1 MCIRDRTS
9 PARTPG
15 AVCCPCSIRSWSCQG
30 VVAARYR
37 PADDR
42 SPPAPGGP
50 GVRSRNGPPHR
61 PRTSRTGHP
70 DIPGSSRRRSHDVGR
85 CWRSTGTKIVYCKD
99 SRRRQEYEQVTFT
112 FCGYAFR
119 PRQAFDR
126 KRKEVYTGFMPAV
139 DPGKLTDV
147 SRKAVSWRLQ
157 RRTTLTLDDLAK
169 EVNPVLRGWLT
180 YFTAFYSTAVIPLC
194 KRMDRHLMR
203 WARRKY
209 KRLERSEKRTR
220 AW

>member
-1 MCIRDRTS
+1 LEL
-9 PARTPG
+9 
-15 AVCCPCSIRSWSCQG
+15 
-30 VVAARYR
+30 
-37 PADDR
+37 
-42 SPPAPGGP
+42 
-50 GVRSRNGPPHR
+50 
-61 PRTSRTGHP
+61 HP
-70 DIPGSSRRRSHDVGR
+70 DKTR
-85 CWRSTGTKIVYCKD
+85 IVYCKD

-112 FCGYAFR
+112 FCGYAIR
-119 PRQAFDR
+119 PRKAFDR

-220 AW
+220 AWLRGVRQRSPDLFAHWALRYTT